1 MNVPKKIMQAAKEK
15 ADFLER
21 AAGVRRGDLCICK
34 VKKDFVL
41 LNITGPG
48 SESLITGRRFS
59 DREVFQIVWGF
70 AVIQGNTC
78 KIV

>member
-1 MNVPKKIMQAAKEK
+1 MKVPAKIMQAAKEK
-15 ADFLER
+15 AEFLER
-21 AAGVRRGDLCICK
+21 AAGIRRDDLCICK

-41 LNITGPG
+41 LNIAGPG

-78 KIV
+78 KIA